1 MEESLI
7 EEIKVLNREND
18 MFGTYDKAMA
28 ICNFLQLE
36 NNKKLLEKNNLIAIY
51 GVWGSG
57 KSCLM
62 KTIESNLPKNE
73 FETVWFDTWKYEKD
87 DNLPYSLLKF
97 MTKNKKINRLKEN
110 GKNIL
115 ETGYSI
121 LKSMAKGIDINLGI
135 INIKPGEA
143 IDEVQKLDEERVKKI
158 EDNKCLWEKINE
170 FEEEYSKMTFN
181 NKKLVVFLDDLDRCE
196 SENIINLISSIKLL
210 LSVNKNIIFI
220 IGIDKKAVTLALQNK
235 YNNDFNKAD
244 EYLEKIFP
252 INFIISNNINVENF
266 EDSIVKIMKIS
277 HEDAKKIVDFLS
289 SIAFSNSRH
298 IKKVLRKYIS
308 IKEYLI
314 RKDIN
319 LCNIYNIILV
329 LYFIIIHIFHNDEY
343 KYLLLENKEKI
354 YNKILLINYD
364 RNTGRKLENQF
375 EQYNKKECNLNYN
388 NGKKYEVFKLL
399 VRFSSYKLTIKEL
412 KAAKYLEGGA
422 FIEYYNWLGLF
433 DDSICKNFIEFIMSN
448 TNFLDTL
455 FENGTYN
462 DKKVYNMINEINNII

>member
-7 EEIKVLNREND
+7 EEIKILNREND
-18 MFGTYDKAMA
+18 MFGTYDKAIA
-28 ICNFLQLE
+28 ICNFLNLE
-36 NNKKLLEKNNLIAIY
+36 DSKQLLEKNNLIAIY
-51 GVWGSG
+51 GPWGIG

-62 KTIESNLPKNE
+62 KTIQSNLPENK

-97 MTKNKKINRLKEN
+97 MTKDKKISKLKES

-115 ETGYSI
+115 EIGYSI
-121 LKSMAKGIDINLGI
+121 LKSMAKGIDVNLGI

-143 IDEVQKLDEERVKKI
+143 IDEVQKLDEERVKNIK
-158 EDNKCLWEKINE
+158 DNKCLWEKIDE
-170 FEEEYSKMTFN
+170 FEKEYSKMTFN

-252 INFIISNNINVENF
+252 INFSISNNINVENF
-266 EDSIVKIMKIS
+266 EDSIVKIMNIS
-277 HEDAKKIVDFLS
+277 HEDSKKIVDFFD

-314 RKDIN
+314 RKNID
-319 LCNIYNIILV
+319 LSNIYNIILV

-343 KYLLLENKEKI
+343 KYLLLENKETV

-375 EQYNKKECNLNYN
+375 EQYNKKECNVNYN
-388 NGKKYEVFKLL
+388 NEKKYEVFKIL
-399 VRFSSYKLTIKEL
+399 VRFSSYKLKIKEL

-422 FIEYYNWLGLF
+422 SIEYYNWLGLF
-433 DDSICKNFIEFIMSN
+433 DDSICKNFIEFIMSD
-448 TNFLDTL
+448 TNFLDIL
-455 FENGTYN
+455 FENRTYN
-462 DKKVYNMINEINNII
+462 DERVYNMINEINNII

>member
-7 EEIKVLNREND
+7 EEIKVLNSGND
-18 MFGTYDKAMA
+18 MFGTYDKAIA

-51 GVWGSG
+51 GLWGIG

-252 INFIISNNINVENF
+252 INFSINNNINIENF
-266 EDSIVKIMKIS
+266 EDAIVTIMSIS
-277 HEDAKKIVDFLS
+277 HEDSKKIVKFLNN
-289 SIAFSNSRH
+289 IEFYNSRH

-314 RKDIN
+314 EKNID
-319 LCNIYNIILV
+319 LSNIYNIILV
-329 LYFIIIHIFHNDEY
+329 LYFIIIHIFYNDEY
-343 KYLLLENKEKI
+343 KYLLLENKETV

-364 RNTGRKLENQF
+364 RKTGRKVENQF
-375 EQYNKKECNLNYN
+375 EQYNKICNLNYS
-388 NGKKYEVFKLL
+388 NGKQYEIFKLL
-399 VRFSSYKLTIKEL
+399 LRFSPYEL
-412 KAAKYLEGGA
+412 KKEEINVNYYIDGEMS
-422 FIEYYNWLGLF
+422 IDYYNWLGLF
-433 DDSICKNFIEFIMSN
+433 ENSICKKIIQFITSD
-448 TNFLDTL
+448 TNFLDML

-462 DKKVYNMINEINNII
+462 DARVYNIINEINNII

>member
-7 EEIKVLNREND
+7 EEIKVLNSGND
-18 MFGTYDKAMA
+18 MFGTYDKAIA

-51 GVWGSG
+51 GLWGIG

-252 INFIISNNINVENF
+252 INFSINNNINIENF
-266 EDSIVKIMKIS
+266 EDAIVTIMSIS
-277 HEDAKKIVDFLS
+277 HEDSKK
-289 SIAFSNSRH
+289 NCE
-298 IKKVLRKYIS
+298 IS
-308 IKEYLI
+308 E
-314 RKDIN
+314 
-319 LCNIYNIILV
+319 
-329 LYFIIIHIFHNDEY
+329 
-343 KYLLLENKEKI
+343 
-354 YNKILLINYD
+354 
-364 RNTGRKLENQF
+364 
-375 EQYNKKECNLNYN
+375 
-388 NGKKYEVFKLL
+388 
-399 VRFSSYKLTIKEL
+399 
-412 KAAKYLEGGA
+412 
-422 FIEYYNWLGLF
+422 
-433 DDSICKNFIEFIMSN
+433 
-448 TNFLDTL
+448 
-455 FENGTYN
+455 
-462 DKKVYNMINEINNII
+462 

>member
-51 GVWGSG
+51 GSWGIG

-62 KTIESNLPKNE
+62 KTIESNLPENE

-97 MTKNKKINRLKEN
+97 MTKDKKINKVKGN

-121 LKSMAKGIDINLGI
+121 LKGMAKGIDINLGI

-143 IDEVQKLDEERVKKI
+143 MDEVQKLDEERVKNIK
-158 EDNKCLWEKINE
+158 DNKCLWEKINE
-170 FEEEYSKMTFN
+170 FEKEYSKITFN

-244 EYLEKIFP
+244 EYLERIFP
-252 INFIISNNINVENF
+252 INFSINNNINIENF
-266 EDSIVKIMKIS
+266 EDAIVTIMNVS
-277 HEDAKKIVDFLS
+277 HEDSKIIVKLLTNIEFY
-289 SIAFSNSRH
+289 NSRH

-308 IKEYLI
+308 IREYLI
-314 RKDIN
+314 KKDID
-319 LCNIYNIILV
+319 LSNIYNIILV
-329 LYFIIIHIFHNDEY
+329 LYFIIIHIFHTDEY
-343 KYLLLENKEKI
+343 KYLLLENKEAV

-364 RNTGRKLENQF
+364 RKTGRKVENQF
-375 EQYNKKECNLNYN
+375 EQYNKICNLNYS
-388 NGKKYEVFKLL
+388 NGKQYEIFKLL
-399 VRFSSYKLTIKEL
+399 LRFSPYEL
-412 KAAKYLEGGA
+412 KKEEINVNYYIDGE
-422 FIEYYNWLGLF
+422 ISIDYYNWMGLF
-433 DDSICKNFIEFIMSN
+433 NDSICKKIIQFIMSD
-448 TNFLDTL
+448 TNFLDML
-455 FENGTYN
+455 FEDKTYN
-462 DKKVYNMINEINNII
+462 DERVYNMIKEINNII

>member
-7 EEIKVLNREND
+7 EEIKVLNSGND
-18 MFGTYDKAMA
+18 MFGTYDKAIA

-51 GVWGSG
+51 GLWGIG

-252 INFIISNNINVENF
+252 INFSINNNINIENF
-266 EDSIVKIMKIS
+266 EDAIVTIMNVS
-277 HEDAKKIVDFLS
+277 HEDSKIIVKLLTNIEFY
-289 SIAFSNSRH
+289 NSRH

-308 IKEYLI
+308 IREYLI
-314 RKDIN
+314 KKDID
-319 LCNIYNIILV
+319 LSNIYNIILV
-329 LYFIIIHIFHNDEY
+329 LYFIIIHIFYNDEY
-343 KYLLLENKEKI
+343 KYLLLENKETV

-364 RNTGRKLENQF
+364 RKTGRKVENQF
-375 EQYNKKECNLNYN
+375 EQYNKICNLNYS
-388 NGKKYEVFKLL
+388 NGKQYEIFKLL
-399 VRFSSYKLTIKEL
+399 LRFSPYEL
-412 KAAKYLEGGA
+412 KKEEINVNYYIDGEMS
-422 FIEYYNWLGLF
+422 IDYYNWLGLF
-433 DDSICKNFIEFIMSN
+433 ENSICKKIIQFITSD
-448 TNFLDTL
+448 TNFLDML

-462 DKKVYNMINEINNII
+462 DARVYNMINEINNII

>member
-7 EEIKVLNREND
+7 EEIKVLNSGND
-18 MFGTYDKAMA
+18 MFGTYDKAIA

-51 GVWGSG
+51 GLWGIG

-252 INFIISNNINVENF
+252 INFSINNNINIENF
-266 EDSIVKIMKIS
+266 EDAIVTIMNVS
-277 HEDAKKIVDFLS
+277 HEDSKIIVKLLTNIEFY
-289 SIAFSNSRH
+289 NSRH

-308 IKEYLI
+308 IREYLI
-314 RKDIN
+314 KKDID
-319 LCNIYNIILV
+319 LSNIYNIILV
-329 LYFIIIHIFHNDEY
+329 LYFIIIHIFYNDEY
-343 KYLLLENKEKI
+343 KYLLLENKETV

-364 RNTGRKLENQF
+364 RKTGRKVENQF
-375 EQYNKKECNLNYN
+375 EQYNKICNLNYS
-388 NGKKYEVFKLL
+388 NGKQYEIFKLL
-399 VRFSSYKLTIKEL
+399 LRFSPYEL
-412 KAAKYLEGGA
+412 KKEEINVNYYIDGEMS
-422 FIEYYNWLGLF
+422 IDYYNWLGLF
-433 DDSICKNFIEFIMSN
+433 ENSICKKIIQFITSD
-448 TNFLDTL
+448 TNFLDML

-462 DKKVYNMINEINNII
+462 DARVYNIINEINNII

>member
-1 MEESLI
+1 
-7 EEIKVLNREND
+7 
-18 MFGTYDKAMA
+18 MFGTYDKAIA
-28 ICNFLQLE
+28 ICNFFNLE
-36 NNKKLLEKNNLIAIY
+36 DSKQLLEKNNLIAIY
-51 GVWGSG
+51 GPWGIG

-62 KTIESNLPKNE
+62 KTIQSNLPENK

-97 MTKNKKINRLKEN
+97 MTKDKKISKLKEN

-115 ETGYSI
+115 EIGYSI
-121 LKSMAKGIDINLGI
+121 LKSMAKGIDVNLGI

-143 IDEVQKLDEERVKKI
+143 IDEVQKLDEERVKNIK
-158 EDNKCLWEKINE
+158 DNKCLWEKIDE
-170 FEEEYSKMTFN
+170 FEKEYSKMTFN

-252 INFIISNNINVENF
+252 INFSISNNINVENF
-266 EDSIVKIMKIS
+266 EDSIVKIMNIS
-277 HEDAKKIVDFLS
+277 HEDSKKIVDFFD

-314 RKDIN
+314 RKNID
-319 LCNIYNIILV
+319 LSNIYNIILV

-343 KYLLLENKEKI
+343 KYLLLKEKEKI
-354 YNKILLINYD
+354 YNAILLIDYD
-364 RNTGRKLENQF
+364 KNGRKRENQF
-375 EQYNKKECNLNYN
+375 EQYNDKACNIEYD
-388 NGKKYEVFKLL
+388 NGKKYEIFKLL
-399 VRFSSYKLTIKEL
+399 VRFSSYKIKGKEL
-412 KAAKYLEGGA
+412 KAVKYFEGGA
-422 FIEYYNWLGLF
+422 SIEYYNWLGLF
-433 DDSICKNFIEFIMSN
+433 DDSICKKFIQFITSD
-448 TNFLDTL
+448 TNFLDMF
-455 FENGTYN
+455 FEDKTYN

>member
-1 MEESLI
+1 MEDCLI
-7 EEIKVLNREND
+7 EEIKVLSHEND

-51 GVWGSG
+51 GSWGIG

-62 KTIESNLPKNE
+62 KTIESNLHENE

-97 MTKNKKINRLKEN
+97 MTKNKKINKLKKNE
-110 GKNIL
+110 KNIL

-143 IDEVQKLDEERVKKI
+143 MDEVKKLNEERVNNVK
-158 EDNKCLWEKINE
+158 DNKCLWEKINE
-170 FEEEYSKMTFN
+170 FEKEYSKITFN

-220 IGIDKKAVTLALQNK
+220 IGIDKEAVTLALQNK

-252 INFIISNNINVENF
+252 INFSIDNNINVENF
-266 EDSIVKIMKIS
+266 EDNIVKIMSVS
-277 HEDAKKIVDFLS
+277 HEDSKIIVDFLNN
-289 SIAFSNSRH
+289 IEFYNSRH

-314 RKDIN
+314 KKDID
-319 LCNIYNIILV
+319 LSNIYNIILV

-343 KYLLLENKEKI
+343 KYLLLREKEKI
-354 YNKILLINYD
+354 YNAILLIDYD
-364 RNTGRKLENQF
+364 KNGRKKENQF
-375 EQYNKKECNLNYN
+375 EQYNDKTCNIDENE
-388 NGKKYEVFKLL
+388 KKYEIFKLL
-399 VRFSSYKLTIKEL
+399 VRFSSYKLKGKEL
-412 KAAKYLEGGA
+412 KARKYIEEGVY
-422 FIEYYNWLGLF
+422 IEYYNWFGLF
-433 DDSICKNFIEFIMSN
+433 DDSICKNFIQFIMSD
-448 TNFLDTL
+448 TNFLDML
-455 FENGTYN
+455 FENETYN
-462 DKKVYNMINEINNII
+462 DERVYNMINEINNII

>member
-1 MEESLI
+1 
-7 EEIKVLNREND
+7 
-18 MFGTYDKAMA
+18 
-28 ICNFLQLE
+28 
-36 NNKKLLEKNNLIAIY
+36 
-51 GVWGSG
+51 
-57 KSCLM
+57 M

-252 INFIISNNINVENF
+252 INFSINNNINIENF
-266 EDSIVKIMKIS
+266 EDAIVTIMSIS
-277 HEDAKKIVDFLS
+277 HEDSKKIVKFLNN
-289 SIAFSNSRH
+289 IEFYNSRH

-314 RKDIN
+314 EKNID
-319 LCNIYNIILV
+319 LSNIYNIILV
-329 LYFIIIHIFHNDEY
+329 LYFIIIHIFYNDEY
-343 KYLLLENKEKI
+343 KYLLLENKETV

-364 RNTGRKLENQF
+364 RKTGRKVENQF
-375 EQYNKKECNLNYN
+375 DQYNKKCNLNYN
-388 NGKKYEVFKLL
+388 NGKKYEIFKLL
-399 VRFSSYKLTIKEL
+399 LRFSPYEL
-412 KAAKYLEGGA
+412 KKEEINVNYYIDGEMS
-422 FIEYYNWLGLF
+422 IDYYNWLGLF
-433 DDSICKNFIEFIMSN
+433 ENSICKKIIQFITSD
-448 TNFLDTL
+448 TNFLDML

-462 DKKVYNMINEINNII
+462 DARVYNIINEINNII

>member
-18 MFGTYDKAMA
+18 MFGTYDKAIA
-28 ICNFLQLE
+28 ICNFFNLE
-36 NNKKLLEKNNLIAIY
+36 DSKQLLEKNNLIAIY
-51 GVWGSG
+51 GPWGIG

-62 KTIESNLPKNE
+62 KTIQSNLPENK

-97 MTKNKKINRLKEN
+97 MTKDKKISKLKEN

-115 ETGYSI
+115 EIGYSI
-121 LKSMAKGIDINLGI
+121 LKSMAKGIDVNLGI

-143 IDEVQKLDEERVKKI
+143 IDEVQKLDEERVKNIK
-158 EDNKCLWEKINE
+158 DNKCLWEKIDE
-170 FEEEYSKMTFN
+170 FEKEYSKMTFN

-252 INFIISNNINVENF
+252 INFSISNNINVENF
-266 EDSIVKIMKIS
+266 EDSIVKIMNIS
-277 HEDAKKIVDFLS
+277 HEDSKKIVDFFD

-308 IKEYLI
+308 IKKYLI
-314 RKDIN
+314 RKNID
-319 LCNIYNIILV
+319 LSNIYNIILV

-343 KYLLLENKEKI
+343 KYLLLKEKEKI
-354 YNKILLINYD
+354 YNAILLIDYD
-364 RNTGRKLENQF
+364 KNGRKRENQF
-375 EQYNKKECNLNYN
+375 EQYNDKACNIEYD
-388 NGKKYEVFKLL
+388 NGKKYEIFKLL
-399 VRFSSYKLTIKEL
+399 VRFSSYKIKGKEL
-412 KAAKYLEGGA
+412 KAVKYFEGGA
-422 FIEYYNWLGLF
+422 SIEYYNWLGLF
-433 DDSICKNFIEFIMSN
+433 DDSICKKFIQFITSD
-448 TNFLDTL
+448 TNFLDMF
-455 FENGTYN
+455 FEDKTYN

>member
-7 EEIKVLNREND
+7 EEIKVLNSGND
-18 MFGTYDKAMA
+18 MFGTYDKAIA

-51 GVWGSG
+51 GLWGIG

-121 LKSMAKGIDINLGI
+121 LKIMAKGIDINLGI
-135 INIKPGEA
+135 INIKPEEA

-252 INFIISNNINVENF
+252 INFSINNNINIENF
-266 EDSIVKIMKIS
+266 EDAIVTIMSIS
-277 HEDAKKIVDFLS
+277 HEDSKKIVKFLNN
-289 SIAFSNSRH
+289 IEFYNSRH

-314 RKDIN
+314 EKNID
-319 LCNIYNIILV
+319 LSNIYNIILV
-329 LYFIIIHIFHNDEY
+329 LYFIIIHIFYNDEY
-343 KYLLLENKEKI
+343 KYLLLENKETL

-364 RNTGRKLENQF
+364 RKTGRKVENQF
-375 EQYNKKECNLNYN
+375 EQYNKICNLNYS
-388 NGKKYEVFKLL
+388 NGKQYEIFKLL
-399 VRFSSYKLTIKEL
+399 LRFSPYEL
-412 KAAKYLEGGA
+412 KKEEINVNYYIDGE
-422 FIEYYNWLGLF
+422 ISIDYYNWMGLF
-433 DDSICKNFIEFIMSN
+433 NDSICKKIIQFIMSD
-448 TNFLDTL
+448 TNFLDML
-455 FENGTYN
+455 FEDKTYN
-462 DKKVYNMINEINNII
+462 DERVYNMIKEINNII

>member
-18 MFGTYDKAMA
+18 MFGTYDKAIA
-28 ICNFLQLE
+28 ICNFFNLE
-36 NNKKLLEKNNLIAIY
+36 DSKQLLEKNNLIAIY
-51 GVWGSG
+51 GPWGIG

-62 KTIESNLPKNE
+62 KTIQSNLPENK

-97 MTKNKKINRLKEN
+97 MTKDKKISKLKEN

-115 ETGYSI
+115 EIGYSI
-121 LKSMAKGIDINLGI
+121 LKSMAKGIDVNLGI

-143 IDEVQKLDEERVKKI
+143 IDEVQKLDEERVKNIK
-158 EDNKCLWEKINE
+158 DNKCLWEKIDE
-170 FEEEYSKMTFN
+170 FEKEYSKMTFN

-252 INFIISNNINVENF
+252 INFSISNNINVENF
-266 EDSIVKIMKIS
+266 EDSIVKIMNIS
-277 HEDAKKIVDFLS
+277 HEDSKKIVDFFD

-308 IKEYLI
+308 IKKYLI
-314 RKDIN
+314 RKNID
-319 LCNIYNIILV
+319 LSNIYNIILV

-343 KYLLLENKEKI
+343 KYLLLKEKEKI
-354 YNKILLINYD
+354 YNAILLIDYD
-364 RNTGRKLENQF
+364 KNGRKGEDQF
-375 EQYNKKECNLNYN
+375 EQYNDKACNMEYD
-388 NGKKYEVFKLL
+388 NGKKYEIFKLL
-399 VRFSSYKLTIKEL
+399 VRFSSYKIKGKEL
-412 KAAKYLEGGA
+412 KAVKYFEGGA
-422 FIEYYNWLGLF
+422 SIEYYNWLGLF
-433 DDSICKNFIEFIMSN
+433 DDSICKKFIQFITSD
-448 TNFLDTL
+448 TNFLDMF
-455 FENGTYN
+455 FEDKTYN

>member
-18 MFGTYDKAMA
+18 MFGTYDKAIA
-28 ICNFLQLE
+28 ICNFLNLE
-36 NNKKLLEKNNLIAIY
+36 DSKQLLEKNNLIAIY
-51 GVWGSG
+51 GPWGIG

-62 KTIESNLPKNE
+62 KTIQSNLPENK

-97 MTKNKKINRLKEN
+97 MTKDKKTSKLKEN
-110 GKNIL
+110 GKNIQ
-115 ETGYSI
+115 EIGYSI
-121 LKSMAKGIDINLGI
+121 LKSMAKGIDVNLGI

-143 IDEVQKLDEERVKKI
+143 IDEVQKLDEERVKNIK
-158 EDNKCLWEKINE
+158 DNKCLWEKIDE
-170 FEEEYSKMTFN
+170 FEKEYSKMTFN

-252 INFIISNNINVENF
+252 INFSISNNINVENF
-266 EDSIVKIMKIS
+266 EDSIVKIMNIS
-277 HEDAKKIVDFLS
+277 HEDSKKIVDFFD
-289 SIAFSNSRH
+289 SIDFSNSRH

-314 RKDIN
+314 RKNID
-319 LCNIYNIILV
+319 LSNIYNIILV

-343 KYLLLENKEKI
+343 KYLLLENKETV

-375 EQYNKKECNLNYN
+375 EQYNKKECNVNYN
-388 NGKKYEVFKLL
+388 NGKKYEIFKLL
-399 VRFSSYKLTIKEL
+399 TRFSSYKLKIKEL

-422 FIEYYNWLGLF
+422 SIEYYNWLGLF
-433 DDSICKNFIEFIMSN
+433 DDSICKNFIQFIMSD
-448 TNFLDTL
+448 TNFLDML

-462 DKKVYNMINEINNII
+462 DERVYNIINEINNII

>member
-18 MFGTYDKAMA
+18 MFGTYDKAIA
-28 ICNFLQLE
+28 ICNFLNLE
-36 NNKKLLEKNNLIAIY
+36 DNKQLLEKNNLIAIY
-51 GVWGSG
+51 GSWGIG

-62 KTIESNLPKNE
+62 KTIQSNLPENK

-97 MTKNKKINRLKEN
+97 MTKDKKINKFKEN

-121 LKSMAKGIDINLGI
+121 LKSMAKGIDVNLGI

-143 IDEVQKLDEERVKKI
+143 MDEVQKSDEEREKNIK
-158 EDNKCLWEKINE
+158 DNKCLWEKIDE
-170 FEEEYSKMTFN
+170 FEKEYNKMTFN

-220 IGIDKKAVTLALQNK
+220 IGIDKEAVTLALQNK

-252 INFIISNNINVENF
+252 INFSINNNINIENF
-266 EDSIVKIMKIS
+266 EDAIVTIMHVS
-277 HEDAKKIVDFLS
+277 HEDSKIIVKLLTNIEFY
-289 SIAFSNSRH
+289 NSRH

-308 IKEYLI
+308 IREYLI
-314 RKDIN
+314 KKDID
-319 LCNIYNIILV
+319 LSNIYNIILV

-343 KYLLLENKEKI
+343 KYLLLKEKEKI
-354 YNKILLINYD
+354 YNAILLIDYD
-364 RNTGRKLENQF
+364 KNGRKRENQF
-375 EQYNKKECNLNYN
+375 EQYNDKACNIEYD
-388 NGKKYEVFKLL
+388 NGKKYEIFKLL
-399 VRFSSYKLTIKEL
+399 VRFSSYKIKGKEL
-412 KAAKYLEGGA
+412 KARKYIEEGA

-433 DDSICKNFIEFIMSN
+433 EDSICKKFIQFITSD
-448 TNFLDTL
+448 TNFLDML
-455 FENGTYN
+455 FEDKTYN
-462 DKKVYNMINEINNII
+462 DERVYNMIKEINNII

>member
-18 MFGTYDKAMA
+18 MFGTYDKAIA
-28 ICNFLQLE
+28 ICNFFNLE
-36 NNKKLLEKNNLIAIY
+36 DSKQLLEKNNLIAIY
-51 GVWGSG
+51 GPWGIG

-62 KTIESNLPKNE
+62 KTIQSNLPENK

-97 MTKNKKINRLKEN
+97 MTKDKKISKLKEN

-115 ETGYSI
+115 EIGYSI
-121 LKSMAKGIDINLGI
+121 LKSMAKGIDVNLGI

-143 IDEVQKLDEERVKKI
+143 IDEVQKLDEERVKNIK
-158 EDNKCLWEKINE
+158 DNKCLWEKIDE
-170 FEEEYSKMTFN
+170 FEKEYSKMTFN

-252 INFIISNNINVENF
+252 INFSISNNINVENF
-266 EDSIVKIMKIS
+266 EDSIVKIMNIS
-277 HEDAKKIVDFLS
+277 HEDSKKIVDFFD

-308 IKEYLI
+308 IKKYLI
-314 RKDIN
+314 RKNID
-319 LCNIYNIILV
+319 LSNIYNIILV

-343 KYLLLENKEKI
+343 KYLLLKEKEKI
-354 YNKILLINYD
+354 YNAILLIDYD
-364 RNTGRKLENQF
+364 ENGRKREDQF
-375 EQYNKKECNLNYN
+375 EQYNDKAYN
-388 NGKKYEVFKLL
+388 IEYDNGKKYEIFKLL
-399 VRFSSYKLTIKEL
+399 VRFSSYKIKGKEL
-412 KAAKYLEGGA
+412 KAVKYFEGGA
-422 FIEYYNWLGLF
+422 SIEYYNWLGLF
-433 DDSICKNFIEFIMSN
+433 DDSICKKFIQFITSD
-448 TNFLDTL
+448 TNFLDMF
-455 FENGTYN
+455 FEDKTYN

>member
-18 MFGTYDKAMA
+18 MFGTYDKAIA
-28 ICNFLQLE
+28 ICNFLNLE
-36 NNKKLLEKNNLIAIY
+36 DSKQLLEKNNLIAIY
-51 GVWGSG
+51 GPWGIG

-62 KTIESNLPKNE
+62 KTIQSNLPENK

-97 MTKNKKINRLKEN
+97 MTKDKKISKLKES

-115 ETGYSI
+115 EIGYSI
-121 LKSMAKGIDINLGI
+121 LKSMAKGIDVNLGI

-143 IDEVQKLDEERVKKI
+143 IDEVQKLDEERVKNIK
-158 EDNKCLWEKINE
+158 DNKCLWEKIDE
-170 FEEEYSKMTFN
+170 FEKEYSKMTFN

-252 INFIISNNINVENF
+252 INFSISNNINVENF
-266 EDSIVKIMKIS
+266 EDSIVKIMNIS
-277 HEDAKKIVDFLS
+277 HEDSKKIVDFFD

-314 RKDIN
+314 RKNID
-319 LCNIYNIILV
+319 LSNIYNIILV

-343 KYLLLENKEKI
+343 KYLLLENKETV
-354 YNKILLINYD
+354 YNKILLIDYD
-364 RNTGRKLENQF
+364 KNTGRKIENQF
-375 EQYNKKECNLNYN
+375 GQYDKKECNVNYN
-388 NGKKYEVFKLL
+388 NEKKYEVFKIL
-399 VRFSSYKLTIKEL
+399 VRFSSYKLKIKEL

-422 FIEYYNWLGLF
+422 SIEYYNWLGLF
-433 DDSICKNFIEFIMSN
+433 DDSICKNFIEFIMSD
-448 TNFLDTL
+448 TNFLDIL
-455 FENGTYN
+455 FENRTYN
-462 DKKVYNMINEINNII
+462 DERVYNMINEINNII